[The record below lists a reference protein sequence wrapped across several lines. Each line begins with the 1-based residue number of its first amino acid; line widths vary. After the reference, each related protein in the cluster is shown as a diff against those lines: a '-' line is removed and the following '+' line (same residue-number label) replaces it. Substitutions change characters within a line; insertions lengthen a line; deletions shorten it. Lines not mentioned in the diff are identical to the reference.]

1 MADIF
6 LSYSRED
13 HARAE
18 QVAQGLAAAGLD
30 VFWDTEIPPGQ
41 TWADYIENKLAQCK
55 ALIVLWSEHSTKSQ
69 WVREEA
75 RMGRDKGV
83 LIPVM
88 MDGSSPPF
96 GFGEVQAADLSHWN
110 GESDN
115 PNWRRLVEAVKAF
128 EGAERSTQRPMAA
141 PPHGSAAHAPQ
152 AGASPQ
158 QGWAP
163 QAAASAQKRGVP
175 AWVWIVGA
183 VVAALFVLGM
193 LGNAYNQQQAQQQA
207 LQQAGAG
214 PSGSPA
220 MQAPQQP
227 AAAAPNQ
234 YQQQVLARLSQAQQS
249 FLSQGYQQIGQ
260 ISTGQLGQG
269 QYQNIPLTLT
279 SAGDFR
285 IVGVCDDDC
294 GDLDLGLYDQSANL
308 VSQDNQPDA
317 TPIISVQLQ
326 APQQFTLQVVMHACR
341 NSPCLFAL
349 ALYGRPLQAGA
360 Q

>member
-6 LSYSRED
+6 LSYARED

-18 QVAQGLAAAGLD
+18 QVAKGLAAAGLN

-88 MDGSSPPF
+88 MDNSSPPF

-115 PNWRRLVEAVKAF
+115 PNWRRLVEAVKSF
-128 EGAERSTQRPMAA
+128 DKGERSAQRPMAS
-141 PPHGSAAHAPQ
+141 PPQ
-152 AGASPQ
+152 AQAQATRAPTPQ

-163 QAAASAQKRGVP
+163 QAQSPTQKRGVP

-207 LQQAGAG
+207 AAGAG
-214 PSGSPA
+214 VAPA
-220 MQAPQQP
+220 MQTSQAP
-227 AAAAPNQ
+227 AAGAPNQ
-234 YQQQVLARLSQAQQS
+234 YQQQVLARLSQAQQT

-260 ISTGQLGQG
+260 VSTGQLSQG

-294 GDLDLGLYDQSANL
+294 GDLDLGLYDQGANL
-308 VSQDNQPDA
+308 VSQDNLPDA

-326 APQQFTLQVVMHACR
+326 APQQFTVQVVMHGCR
-341 NSPCLFAL
+341 NAPCLFAL